1 MPINFQR
8 LKAGQPWKVTEPT
21 GRAIIEVAEDWA
33 KHARDVDPAAPPVY
47 EFAGDILE
55 VRNDTGAALPR
66 FSVAGLDGGALILP
80 GSNLI
85 EFQNYPRFSLSTPAL
100 PADSGKFC
108 ITVEPLPL
116 GAIGLALFSGV
127 VPCQVMLTEGAAPP
141 IFGDATAGQT
151 YLTPATAGAQILWY
165 DSTVASGLA
174 WAYVR
179 IPHNGGLESADFSVL
194 GTATAG
200 GGGYEISTP
209 ATTLKFVLSAA
220 PRRNPQPRSVSAPT
234 IPWATRSRS
243 AGPAATPLTGPYRSS
258 PPPDPP
264 AASTP
269 GLRPSWRTC
278 C

>member
-151 YLTPATAGAQILWY
+151 YLTPATAACRSFGTTRRLPRAWPGPTCG
-165 DSTVASGLA
+165 SRTTAVWSRPTSAS
-174 WAYVR
+174 WVR
-179 IPHNGGLESADFSVL
+179 PR
-194 GTATAG
+194 
-200 GGGYEISTP
+200 P
-209 ATTLKFVLSAA
+209 AAA
-220 PRRNPQPRSVSAPT
+220 VTRSPPRRPRSNS
-234 IPWATRSRS
+234 
-243 AGPAATPLTGPYRSS
+243 Y
-258 PPPDPP
+258 
-264 AASTP
+264 
-269 GLRPSWRTC
+269 
-278 C
+278 